1 MKNTFLVSL
10 ITLILLLNGC
20 RGGLDTSTISNEEE
34 KMKINVNINGSDF
47 LASIENN
54 EATNELTKMM
64 EIEPITLHL
73 QDYGGFEK
81 VGPLGRNLPS
91 SDRHINTS
99 CGDIVL
105 YQSNQIV
112 IFYGTNSWSYTPI
125 GKIDDLTNFIQVMG
139 EEDVVVI
146 FSLLND

>member
-10 ITLILLLNGC
+10 ITLIPFLNGC
-20 RGGLDTSTISNEEE
+20 RSGLDTSSSNEEE

-54 EATNELTKMM
+54 EATIELIQMM

-81 VGPLGRNLPS
+81 VSPLGRDLPS
-91 SDRHINTS
+91 SDRHINTE

-125 GKIDDLTNFIQVMG
+125 GKIDDLTNFIEVMG
-139 EEDVVVI
+139 KEDVIVI
-146 FSLLND
+146 FSLLKD